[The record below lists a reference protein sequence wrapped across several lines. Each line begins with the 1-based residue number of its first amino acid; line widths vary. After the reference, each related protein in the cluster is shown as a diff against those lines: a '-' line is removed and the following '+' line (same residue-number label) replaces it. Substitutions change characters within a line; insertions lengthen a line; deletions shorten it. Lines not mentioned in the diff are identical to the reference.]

1 MRRKISVKIFSLVAI
16 LIITGLVSNL
26 LSTYSL
32 IHMNEKAQTIST
44 DCLNAVSILAE
55 TARSVER
62 VQKFANNSINDM
74 DTQTLTQSSDT
85 SYREDMNQEVA
96 SLENMFSELEKIVA
110 NFKNEEMT
118 AALMQYEEAYQT
130 YTMSV
135 TQAFGEGE
143 ENGLKEKQP
152 QMSDSMIEASSNLD
166 TTYTNLNTLI
176 SKQVDTANEHL
187 NMQYEQSSE
196 INLVLFIILIL
207 IGIVIILVT
216 LFTVIK
222 PIKDANKQLNQ
233 IIEEIDYGAG
243 DLTKRITIKSKD
255 EVGNLVEGINTFID
269 RLQII
274 LQKIQKQSYYLEES
288 VDLVIDKVK
297 TSETNVNEVSKT
309 MENLAAGMQEV
320 SATSAQLS
328 NGAGNVESSIM
339 QMATKVQDGYQLS
352 NEIQKRSEV
361 YRESAENGKINTNSV
376 MSDIKLVLEKSIDNS
391 KSVSKIQELTDE
403 ILNISSQTNLLAL
416 NASIEAARAGEA
428 GKGFAVVAGEIR
440 GLATNTRE
448 TANNIQEISQMVTHG
463 VENLANDAK
472 KMLDFI
478 DTQVLKDY
486 DKFVD
491 TALNYRDDAKNINEI
506 LEQFSSST
514 KTLEEIVSEMNLGI
528 NEIATTIDDSA
539 MGITNVAQGTTSLV
553 EDIAQ
558 INKQAEENRVIKEAL
573 LSEVNQFSN
582 I

>member
-62 VQKFANNSINDM
+62 VQKFANNSMNDM

>member
-1 MRRKISVKIFSLVAI
+1 
-16 LIITGLVSNL
+16 
-26 LSTYSL
+26 
-32 IHMNEKAQTIST
+32 MNEKAQTIST

-62 VQKFANNSINDM
+62 VQKFANNSMNDM
-74 DTQTLTQSSDT
+74 DEQTLTQSNDT
-85 SYREDMNQEVA
+85 SYREDMNQEVE
-96 SLENMFSELEKIVA
+96 SLENMFTNLEEIVA
-110 NFKNEEMT
+110 KFKNEEIST
-118 AALMQYEEAYQT
+118 ALTQYEEAYQS

-143 ENGLKEKQP
+143 KIGSQEQQP
-152 QMSDSMIEASSNLD
+152 TMNDSMMEASNNLD
-166 TTYTNLNTLI
+166 TTYNNLNSLI
-176 SKQVDTANEHL
+176 SQQVDTANEHL
-187 NMQYEQSSE
+187 NVQYERSTN
-196 INLVLFIILIL
+196 INLVLFVILIL
-207 IGIVIILVT
+207 LGIIIVLVT
-216 LFTVIK
+216 LFTIIK

-233 IIEEIDYGAG
+233 IIEEIDHGTG
-243 DLTKRITIKSKD
+243 DLTKRITIRSKD

-274 LQKIQKQSYYLEES
+274 LQKIQKESYHLEES

-328 NGAGNVESSIM
+328 NGAGNVANSIM
-339 QMATKVQDGYQLS
+339 QMATKVKEGYQLS

-361 YRESAENGKINTNSV
+361 YRESADNGKTNTNRV
-376 MSDIKLVLEKSIDNS
+376 MSDIKSVLEKSIDNS

-440 GLATNTRE
+440 GLAENTRE
-448 TANNIQEISQMVTHG
+448 TANNIQDISQMVTHG

-472 KMLDFI
+472 KMLEFI
-478 DTQVLKDY
+478 DTQVLEDY

-506 LEQFSSST
+506 LEQFSSNT

-553 EDIAQ
+553 EDISQ

>member
-1 MRRKISVKIFSLVAI
+1 MRRKISVKIFSLVAV

-26 LSTYSL
+26 LSSYSL
-32 IHMNEKAQTIST
+32 VHMNEKAQTIST

-62 VQKFANNSINDM
+62 VQKFANNSMNDM
-74 DTQTLTQSSDT
+74 DEQTLTQSNDT
-85 SYREDMNQEVA
+85 SYREDMNQEVE
-96 SLENMFSELEKIVA
+96 SLENMFTNLEEIVA
-110 NFKNEEMT
+110 KFKNEEIST
-118 AALMQYEEAYQT
+118 ALTQYEEAYQS

-143 ENGLKEKQP
+143 KIGSQEQQP
-152 QMSDSMIEASSNLD
+152 TMNDSMMEASNNLD
-166 TTYTNLNTLI
+166 TTYNNLNSLI
-176 SKQVDTANEHL
+176 SQQVDTANEHL
-187 NMQYEQSSE
+187 NVQYERSTN
-196 INLVLFIILIL
+196 INLVLFVILIL
-207 IGIVIILVT
+207 LGIIIVLVT
-216 LFTVIK
+216 LFTIIK

-233 IIEEIDYGAG
+233 IIEEIDHGTG
-243 DLTKRITIKSKD
+243 DLTKRITIRSKD

-274 LQKIQKQSYYLEES
+274 LQKIQKESYHLEES

-328 NGAGNVESSIM
+328 NGAGNVANSIM
-339 QMATKVQDGYQLS
+339 QMATKVKEGYQLS

-361 YRESAENGKINTNSV
+361 YRESADNGKTNTNRV
-376 MSDIKLVLEKSIDNS
+376 MSDIKSVLEKSIDNS

-440 GLATNTRE
+440 GLAENTRE
-448 TANNIQEISQMVTHG
+448 TANNIQDISQMVTHG

-472 KMLDFI
+472 KMLEFI
-478 DTQVLKDY
+478 DTQVLEDY

-506 LEQFSSST
+506 LEQFSSNT

-553 EDIAQ
+553 EDISQ

>member
-62 VQKFANNSINDM
+62 VQKFANNSMNDM
-74 DTQTLTQSSDT
+74 DTLTQSSDT
-85 SYREDMNQEVA
+85 NYREDMNQEVA

-361 YRESAENGKINTNSV
+361 YRESAENGKSNTNSV